1 MALSLTPDQVERVF
15 PFHLAMDQG
24 GRLTQVG
31 PGLRKL
37 LPELAVGDAFDERFA
52 VTRPRLR
59 ASGVAAMRARTDTL
73 FILEARTGA
82 IKLRGQM
89 LEVGDELLFLGT
101 PWVTELGQLTQ
112 LGLHLKDFAL
122 HDATTDILIVMNT
135 VRTSLEDARKL
146 TGKLGQRTGQLQ
158 DAMQLA
164 KEASAAKSA
173 FVANMSH
180 ELRTPLNAILGYSEM
195 LLEDAEAAGKA
206 EAAADLRRIALAGKH
221 LLSLIANVLDISRI
235 EARKIDLAIRPCSL
249 REVIE
254 SVHATVAPLASAG
267 VSMVVAEVPDLELVT
282 DADKLRQIL
291 INLLGNACKFTV
303 TGEIRIEVRQ
313 LGAEVE
319 FVVNDTGIGMSVK
332 QLERLFEAFYQ
343 VDSSP
348 RRRHDGAGLG
358 LAISRAYIGALGGRI
373 AVHSSPGVGS
383 RFTLLMP
390 LRLPGS
396 WAS

>member
-15 PFHLAMDQG
+15 PFHLGIDHG
-24 GRLTQVG
+24 GRLTQAG
-31 PGLRKL
+31 PGLRTL
-37 LPELAVGDAFDERFA
+37 LPGLAVGDAFDLHFTVER
-52 VTRPRLR
+52 PMLR
-59 ASGVAAMRARTDTL
+59 ASGVAAMRARADTL
-73 FILEARTGA
+73 FILEVRGGA

-101 PWVTELGQLTQ
+101 PWITDLKQLAQ
-112 LGLHLKDFAL
+112 LGLHFKDFAL
-122 HDATTDILIVMNT
+122 HDATVDTLMAMNT
-135 VRTSLEDARKL
+135 VRISLADARKL
-146 TGKLGQRTGQLQ
+146 ADKLGQRTAQLQ

-164 KEASAAKSA
+164 EEASAAKSA

-195 LLEDAEAAGKA
+195 LLEDIEAAGNV

-221 LLSLIANVLDISRI
+221 LLSLIASVLDISRI

-254 SVHATVAPLASAG
+254 SVYATVAPLASAG
-267 VSMVVAEVPDLELVT
+267 ARLVVPEVPDLELVT
-282 DADKLRQIL
+282 DSDKLRQIL
-291 INLLGNACKFTV
+291 INLLGNACKFTA
-303 TGEIRIEVRQ
+303 TGEIRLEVRQ

-319 FVVNDTGIGMSVK
+319 FVVSDTGIGMSAK

-343 VDSSP
+343 ADSSP

-358 LAISRAYIGALGGRI
+358 LAISRAYIEVLGGRI

-383 RFTLLMP
+383 RFTVHMP
-390 LRLPGS
+390 MHSPG
-396 WAS
+396 